1 MAQICLSLGSNIGDR
16 ENFIKSAIELLKMK
30 VVVQKIS
37 SLYETAPWG
46 KTKQPNF
53 LNICLVGE
61 TDLEPDELLEFI
73 HETETH
79 VGRTPSFKWGP
90 REIDIDILFYDH
102 QIVKAESLI
111 IPHPHLEE
119 RAFVL
124 VPLAE
129 IAPKYK
135 HPVLKKT
142 IDQLAGEIDISGVSP
157 YNP

>member
-1 MAQICLSLGSNIGDR
+1 MAQICISLGSNIGDR

-30 VVVQKIS
+30 VEIQKIS

-53 LNICLVGE
+53 LNICLLGE
-61 TDLEPDELLEFI
+61 TDLKPAELLEFI

-102 QIVKAESLI
+102 QIINTEGLT
-111 IPHPHLEE
+111 IPHPHLAE

-124 VPLAE
+124 VPLAD
-129 IAPKYK
+129 IVPKYK

-142 IDQLAGEIDISGVSP
+142 IHQLADEIDTTGINP

>member
-30 VVVQKIS
+30 VEIQKIS

-53 LNICLVGE
+53 LNICLLGE
-61 TDLEPDELLEFI
+61 TDLKPAELLEFI

-102 QIVKAESLI
+102 QIINTEGLM
-111 IPHPHLEE
+111 IPHPHLAE

-124 VPLAE
+124 VPLAD
-129 IAPKYK
+129 IVPKYK

-142 IDQLAGEIDISGVSP
+142 INQLAGEIDTSGINP

>member
-30 VVVQKIS
+30 VRIQKIS
-37 SLYETAPWG
+37 SIYQTAPWG

-53 LNICLVGE
+53 LNICLAGE
-61 TDLEPDELLEFI
+61 TDLEPTELLTFI

-90 REIDIDILFYDH
+90 REIDIDILFYD
-102 QIVKAESLI
+102 QKIVDAEGLI

-124 VPLAE
+124 VPLAD
-129 IAPKYK
+129 IVPKYK

-142 IDQLAGEIDISGVSP
+142 IHQLAGEIDTSGVSP
-157 YNP
+157 YSP

>member
-30 VVVQKIS
+30 VEIQKIS

-53 LNICLVGE
+53 LNICLLGE
-61 TDLEPDELLEFI
+61 TDLKPAELLEFI

-102 QIVKAESLI
+102 QIINTERLI
-111 IPHPHLEE
+111 IPHPHLSE

-124 VPLAE
+124 VPLAD
-129 IAPKYK
+129 IVPKYK

-142 IDQLAGEIDISGVSP
+142 INQLAGEIDTSGINP